1 MQNTLD
7 QRRGTDD
14 LDSFIHT
21 FEELISLCASLREEN
36 VQLREQC
43 QRLNGEKG
51 QLAQVNERSRQQ
63 LEATIA
69 RLKDL
74 EEEL

>member
-1 MQNTLD
+1 MQKAPD
-7 QRRGTDD
+7 QRLNTDEID
-14 LDSFIHT
+14 GFIHT
-21 FEELISLCASLREEN
+21 VEELIGLCARLREEN
-36 VQLREQC
+36 ARLREQC

-51 QLAQVNERSRQQ
+51 RLAQVNERSRSQ